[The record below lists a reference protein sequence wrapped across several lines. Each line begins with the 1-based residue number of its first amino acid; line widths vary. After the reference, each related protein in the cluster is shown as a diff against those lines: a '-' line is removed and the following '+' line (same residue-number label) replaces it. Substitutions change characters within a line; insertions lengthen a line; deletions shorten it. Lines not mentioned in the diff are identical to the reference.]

1 MTSGVVKARVKFK
14 ISEEEGNVVVLFNKN
29 VLEEIMQGKF
39 SIYFGKIIFLKY
51 HFKMVFYY
59 PFLKGDI
66 HLGCSLCISEGI
78 RKTSP

>member
-1 MTSGVVKARVKFK
+1 
-14 ISEEEGNVVVLFNKN
+14 
-29 VLEEIMQGKF
+29 MQGKF
-39 SIYFGKIIFLKY
+39 SLYFGKIVFLKY

-78 RKTSP
+78 GKTSPWKNWLGKKQRGKDFPN